1 MLQADQYIAFAFG
14 ACSLG
19 HCRLVF
25 DVSCVGTNAGL
36 HSIII
41 LSLRVLRSVC
51 GGSLTTVLQSDA
63 DQQAYNARALFCPR
77 RNSLCTTVLFLRVLY
92 AN

>member
-36 HSIII
+36 HSII

-51 GGSLTTVLQSDA
+51 GGSLTTAVG
-63 DQQAYNARALFCPR
+63 R
-77 RNSLCTTVLFLRVLY
+77 RSTSIQCSRPFLP
-92 AN
+92 AS